1 MTGKLVAPPDAHW
14 NLSET
19 KGLLMQDL
27 PAFPIP
33 PDVKSKG
40 RRTQDEWFQKWK
52 LTEEGQ
58 AFLSQPRKKYDLC
71 VGSDGSFS
79 IANVVPGD
87 CWLCYSFHDPL
98 ENELVCMGKKTFSL
112 SAGSTP
118 FASGDIQMTVRPHLK
133 NGERAPRFQ
142 ATAVDG
148 TPVNLDSCKGRTVFV
163 HFWSTECAP
172 CMAEMPL
179 IMKTYNELGDNSGF
193 VMFGFNLD
201 SNPQKARDYI
211 ARKKL
216 AWPQVLLGSWN
227 HELMRE
233 FCVVGIPSNFLLDGQ
248 RRVVAKHLPGDQ
260 LSREVQRC
268 LAGAKASG
276 TTGNRPDAP
285 AAR

>member
-142 ATAVDG
+142 ATAG
-148 TPVNLDSCKGRTVFV
+148 GSRCFSRGAPNAGFCNNWESLAAALGICTDS
-163 HFWSTECAP
+163 AP
-172 CMAEMPL
+172 GIGGYIRFLHQE
-179 IMKTYNELGDNSGF
+179 SG
-193 VMFGFNLD
+193 N
-201 SNPQKARDYI
+201 
-211 ARKKL
+211 
-216 AWPQVLLGSWN
+216 
-227 HELMRE
+227 
-233 FCVVGIPSNFLLDGQ
+233 
-248 RRVVAKHLPGDQ
+248 
-260 LSREVQRC
+260 
-268 LAGAKASG
+268 
-276 TTGNRPDAP
+276 
-285 AAR
+285 